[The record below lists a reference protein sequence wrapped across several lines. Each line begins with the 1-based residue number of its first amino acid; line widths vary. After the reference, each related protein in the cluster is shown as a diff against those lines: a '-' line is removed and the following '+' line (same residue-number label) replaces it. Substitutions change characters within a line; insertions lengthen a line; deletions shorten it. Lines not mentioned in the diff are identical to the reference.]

1 MRTKAICFSVLA
13 IGLLIVGA
21 LLWLYVH
28 EPAST
33 RNSTRGVVSKPPG
46 AQQASATPSNQTA
59 GAPPSTGVY
68 VSEAIRPILGLS
80 QESAAVRWAA
90 VLALGTR
97 LNQAER
103 AALYDYLRGH
113 EADPPGPMQGVIK
126 NDVILALKSQEP
138 PPRELPRV
146 LLSMFYDQAQDPVIR
161 NYALQH
167 LGTWYGQVA
176 EKTQV
181 LDALWAGT
189 TDADASIQ
197 GTALIGLSRL
207 VQHGTPSQPT
217 SAGATGAQHLSP
229 NGDTEVDTAR
239 LAAVASTLATDSA
252 ANDVA
257 RLTALQVCAE
267 LGIKDVLPA
276 AVALAEGAASTPLRM
291 SAVAA
296 LGALGGPDQASL
308 LNRLVTAQDPRI
320 QTAARAAL
328 RRFEARRNG
337 QPSLL

>member
-1 MRTKAICFSVLA
+1 MRTKARCFSLLA
-13 IGLLIVGA
+13 IALLTAGA
-21 LLWLYVH
+21 LLWVYVH
-28 EPAST
+28 QPASI
-33 RNSTRGVVSKPPG
+33 RNSIRGPTS
-46 AQQASATPSNQTA
+46 
-59 GAPPSTGVY
+59 APPTAQHTSIAAPTHPATATAPAGVL
-68 VSEAIRPILGLS
+68 VSDGIRPILGLS
-80 QESAAVRWAA
+80 QESPAVRWAA
-90 VLALGTR
+90 VRALGTR

-103 AALYDYLRGH
+103 TALYDYLRGH
-113 EADPPGPMQGVIK
+113 ELDPPGPMRGVIK

-138 PPRELPRV
+138 PSQELPGV
-146 LLSMFYDQAQDPVIR
+146 LLSMFYDKAQDPVIR

-167 LGTWYGQVA
+167 LGTWYERVA
-176 EKTQV
+176 EKAPV

-189 TDADASIQ
+189 ADIDASIQ

-207 VQHGTPSQPT
+207 VQASASSQPPP
-217 SAGATGAQHLSP
+217 ADSP
-229 NGDTEVDTAR
+229 NRGPQPDTAR
-239 LAAVASTLATDSA
+239 LTVVASTLATDSA

-276 AVALAEGAASTPLRM
+276 AIGLADGAASTPLRM

-296 LGALGGPDQASL
+296 VGALGGPDQASL
-308 LNRLVTAQDPRI
+308 LNRLLTAQDPRI

-328 RRFEARRNG
+328 RRLETRRNG